1 MSSDDDFSYADDPEL
16 IEQFVGWTSEAVEEL
31 KILVENFPEAEF
43 KTGTSA
49 TRIYD
54 LTHNIK
60 GMGASFNFP
69 LMSHTG
75 TSLCAYIK
83 SRSDAEPLSKRV
95 VEAHVK
101 VFDVVLSNKIQG
113 DGGEKGEAIQQRLAA
128 IVAEEA
134 S

>member
-1 MSSDDDFSYADDPEL
+1 MPSDDDFSYADDPEL
-16 IEQFVGWTSEAVEEL
+16 IEQFVGWTNEAVEEL
-31 KILVENFPEAEF
+31 KTLVESFPESEF
-43 KTGTSA
+43 KDGATA

-69 LMSHTG
+69 LMTHTG

-83 SRSDAEPLSKRV
+83 SRDEGQPLSRRV

-101 VFDVVLSNKIQG
+101 VLDVVLANQIQG

-128 IVAEEA
+128 IIAEE
-134 S
+134 